1 MLDMGWM
8 LEKTENPQRRPGWG
22 LTNFSFGVSD
32 AWASEYMGLEV
43 LPTHFFLL
51 QCWETRLGQEM
62 YKLLVFDLLTGLAV
76 MLFIQ
81 FPRK

>member
-43 LPTHFFLL
+43 LPTHFFFSAG
-51 QCWETRLGQEM
+51 RLGWAKKCTNSWSLI
-62 YKLLVFDLLTGLAV
+62 Y
-76 MLFIQ
+76 
-81 FPRK
+81 